1 MLTRLFIGK
10 DINQAKNTF
19 VWTALSGIVYSLQ
32 SLIFLII
39 LTNIMG
45 KSAAGLYSL
54 GIMIANQMLTVGKYS
69 VRNYQVSDINEKY
82 TFDQYYT
89 FRICTCAAAMLI
101 TIGWVIFGG
110 YRGDEAVVIISLTV
124 YKMAECM
131 SDLFEG
137 LYQQRF
143 RFDISGRSQFTKDL
157 IMIICYGGM
166 LIITKDVVLSSVVLA
181 VVSFVLIF
189 VIDFPIAGK
198 FAAIKWNFRWKVTK
212 NCFCLYGVVCK
223 LFLFIYI
230 HNAPKYALTRISGM
244 ILQFLQSLMHC
255 LCPYLW

>member
-39 LTNIMG
+39 LTNLMG

-89 FRICTCAAAMLI
+89 FRICTCAVAMLI

-131 SDLFEG
+131 SDRLIG
-137 LYQQRF
+137 LT
-143 RFDISGRSQFTKDL
+143 IVALGTSLPEL
-157 IMIICYGGM
+157 I
-166 LIITKDVVLSSVVLA
+166 TSVT
-181 VVSFVLIF
+181 
-189 VIDFPIAGK
+189 
-198 FAAIKWNFRWKVTK
+198 AA
-212 NCFCLYGVVCK
+212 CK
-223 LFLFIYI
+223 
-230 HNAPKYALTRISGM
+230 HNADIAIGNIVGSNIFNIPFVFGITALLTPD
-244 ILQFLQSLMHC
+244 Q
-255 LCPYLW
+255 Y